1 MCRGFELT
9 GGAVGNIHRQ
19 QEFFETEE
27 VIAVGVKNSQN
38 VVDKVLSIPCN
49 KLVLDPSQ
57 REKIP
62 CG

>member
-49 KLVLDPSQ
+49 KLVLDP
-57 REKIP
+57 
-62 CG
+62 